1 MKGSSNLQYNNLN
14 VINRITKIH
23 KLVLYSSE
31 NMCKPKDACV
41 DCPLELFILNFL
53 YDQKKKK
60 KKNCDLGELP
70 FLTLYPEDF
79 RNVIIFD
86 SISSNLQL

>member
-60 KKNCDLGELP
+60 KKTVTWGSYL
-70 FLTLYPEDF
+70 F
-79 RNVIIFD
+79 
-86 SISSNLQL
+86 